1 MDTMSNYYK
10 RRKTEKMRNKKY
22 ERYKRDTY
30 KNDWRYYKGGKKRT
44 RTRNRTR
51 NYKYYNIYYI
61 QNIYYIYNQCN
72 I

>member
-51 NYKYYNIYYI
+51 NYKY
-61 QNIYYIYNQCN
+61 
-72 I
+72 